1 MRNSLLVAPMP
12 TASTAQILGNN
23 EAFEPFTSNIYSRK
37 VISGDFTIVNKYL
50 YKDLKD
56 LGLWSQDIVNK
67 IILAGGSI
75 QSIDGIPENI
85 KNLYKTVWE
94 ISQKT
99 LIDMSVDR
107 GAFIDQS
114 QSLNLFIAK
123 PTISK
128 LSSMHLYSWKRGSK
142 NGIYYLR
149 SKPATEAVKFSIMKE
164 VETKDDEGCVS
175 CGS

>member
-1 MRNSLLVAPMP
+1 MRNSLLIAPMP

-37 VISGDFTIVNKYL
+37 VISGDFTVINKYL
-50 YKDLKD
+50 YRDLKEI
-56 LGLWSQDIVNK
+56 GMWTKDIIDK

-75 QSIDGIPENI
+75 QSIECIPSDI
-85 KNLYKTVWE
+85 KNIYKTVWE

-99 LIDMSVDR
+99 LIDMAVDR

-123 PTISK
+123 PTVSK
-128 LSSMHLYSWKRGSK
+128 LSSMHLYSWKWYLLSSIK
-142 NGIYYLR
+142 TSNG
-149 SKPATEAVKFSIMKE
+149 
-164 VETKDDEGCVS
+164 GC
-175 CGS
+175 